1 MLLMQ
6 TMHACPGDLFTK
18 LQEGMRVDAALMLL
32 SGACFP
38 ERVSGSMQ
46 KAPVWADQGDVTP
59 SDVAWDQLRITPN
72 KTAGSVKVA
81 RSAATSETQPE
92 ATHFLHQ
99 SAEKPWSTEAQYGR
113 HKDVQ
118 AAQSCMESSD
128 AAMHESDG
136 SNLPAKQPGD
146 GMAASAVEVPDVAD
160 LMPWYK
166 GRQQPADH
174 RYSAGD
180 TEEQPTRKSPQP
192 GSSSRKP
199 VAI

>member
-1 MLLMQ
+1 M
-6 TMHACPGDLFTK
+6 
-18 LQEGMRVDAALMLL
+18 DAALMLL

-38 ERVSGSMQ
+38 ERVSGSIQ

-59 SDVAWDQLRITPN
+59 SDVAQDQPRITPD
-72 KTAGSVKVA
+72 KTAASAKDA
-81 RSAATSETQPE
+81 RSAATTEAQPE
-92 ATHFLHQ
+92 ATHFQHQ
-99 SAEKPWSTEAQYGR
+99 SAQKPWPTKMQNSR

-128 AAMHESDG
+128 AALHESDE
-136 SNLPAKQPGD
+136 SDLPAKQPGD
-146 GMAASAVEVPDVAD
+146 GMAASSDEAPNAAD

-174 RYSAGD
+174 RYSAED
-180 TEEQPTRKSPQP
+180 TEGQPTRKSPQP